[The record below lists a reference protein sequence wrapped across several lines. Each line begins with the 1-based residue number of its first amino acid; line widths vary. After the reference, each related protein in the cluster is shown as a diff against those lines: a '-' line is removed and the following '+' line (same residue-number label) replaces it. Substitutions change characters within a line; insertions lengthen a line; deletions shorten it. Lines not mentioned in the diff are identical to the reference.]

1 VARAVAPLPVYRNA
15 LTAFLASVY
24 RNALTAFLASA
35 AVAWVALLVAAP
47 YLPAAPA
54 GLLYAFGAVICHQL
68 PERSFHIDGAQLPVC
83 GRCFGIYAGA
93 AVAAVVGQAFTARHA
108 QEAKLLLLAAVP
120 TAITIALEWTG
131 LHSSNVARAVAG
143 APLGAA
149 VALIVMAAARAP
161 ELHYEPCP
169 PTRPLDPNPPAP
181 PV

>member
-1 VARAVAPLPVYRNA
+1 VARVVAPLP
-15 LTAFLASVY
+15 VY

-47 YLPAAPA
+47 YLPGPVA
-54 GLLYAFGAVICHQL
+54 GILYAFGSVICHQI

-83 GRCFGIYAGA
+83 GRCFGIYTGA
-93 AVAAVVGQAFTARHA
+93 AIAAVVGRAFTARHA

-120 TAITIALEWTG
+120 TLVTMVLEWTG
-131 LHSSNVARAVAG
+131 LHSSNLARAVAG

-149 VALIVMAAARAP
+149 VALIVMAAVRAP

-169 PTRPLDPNPPAP
+169 PTRPLDESPPAP
-181 PV
+181 PI